1 MFLRLLEPLT
11 HASFTGEL
19 ITFHGGLLKTQLELS
34 SWAPG
39 QTALSNLLYFT
50 PLSTHCFSSITA
62 LWGALLLGT
71 CSQLD
76 GASLL
81 LPVVKKKILLPM
93 QDTQETQVW
102 SLVRRSPGEGKGYSL
117 QYSCLENPMDR
128 GACRAIV
135 RGVAK
140 SQTQLSNKHTHII
153 I

>member
-102 SLVRRSPGEGKGYSL
+102 SLGWKDPLEEEMATHSSIFAWRIPWTEEPGRLQCNEGHQWLTLSL
-117 QYSCLENPMDR
+117 FKYN
-128 GACRAIV
+128 
-135 RGVAK
+135 
-140 SQTQLSNKHTHII
+140 
-153 I
+153 